1 MPTRWILA
9 GLAVFGS
16 LPMTGCATS
25 TGNGA
30 LFGSGLGATTGAILG
45 SASGNAGQGALIGAT
60 AGALGGALIGN
71 ADDAARQRDAAWAH
85 AYQVEQQQLAAR
97 AVTNADVVTMT
108 QSGVSQDVI
117 INAIRTRGGQ
127 FDTSPNALIW
137 LKNSGVSDVVIATM
151 QQGGPPIAPVTTTT
165 VVPPPVIGPEVIVVE
180 PRPAPIV
187 VHPHPPFHHCPPRRW
202 RPYRR
207 HGHSAHLHIDL

>member
-9 GLAVFGS
+9 SLAILGS
-16 LPMTGCATS
+16 LPLTGCATS

-30 LFGSGLGATTGAILG
+30 LFGTGLGATTGAILG
-45 SASGNAGQGALIGAT
+45 SVSGNAGQGALIGAT
-60 AGALGGALIGN
+60 AGALGGALVGN

-85 AYQVEQQQLAAR
+85 AYQVEQQQFAAQ

-137 LKNSGVSDVVIATM
+137 LKNSGVSDAVIATM
-151 QQGGPPIAPVTTTT
+151 QQSGPIAPVTTTT
-165 VVPPPVIGPEVIVVE
+165 IAPPPPIAPEVIVVE

-187 VHPHPPFHHCPPRRW
+187 VHPSPFHYCPPRRW
-202 RPYRR
+202 RPVRR
-207 HGHSAHLHIDL
+207 RGHSAHLHIDL

>member
-1 MPTRWILA
+1 MPTQWILG
-9 GLAVFGS
+9 GLVILGS
-16 LPMTGCATS
+16 LPLTGCATS

-30 LFGSGLGATTGAILG
+30 LFGTGLGATTGAVLG
-45 SASGNAGQGALIGAT
+45 SVSGNAGKGALIGAT
-60 AGALGGALIGN
+60 AGALGGALVGN
-71 ADDAARQRDAAWAH
+71 AEDAARQRDAAWAH
-85 AYQVEQQQLAAR
+85 AYQVEQQQFAAQ

-108 QSGVSQDVI
+108 QSGVSQEVI

-137 LKNSGVSDVVIATM
+137 LKNSGVSDAVIATM
-151 QQGGPPIAPVTTTT
+151 QQSGSPIAPVSTTT
-165 VVPPPVIGPEVIVVE
+165 VVPPPAIGPEVIVVE
-180 PRPAPIV
+180 PRPAPIF
-187 VHPHPPFHHCPPRRW
+187 VHPGPIRFRSPRRC